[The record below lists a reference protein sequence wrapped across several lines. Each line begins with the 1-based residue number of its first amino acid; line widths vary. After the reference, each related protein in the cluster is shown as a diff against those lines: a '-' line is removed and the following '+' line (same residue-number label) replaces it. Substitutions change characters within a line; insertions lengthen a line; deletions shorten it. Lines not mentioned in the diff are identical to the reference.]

1 MKFSKYN
8 KNLADAYSL
17 DELKSAYKNSENL
30 LESAIKSGNQKELD
44 EAMKIHGDIE
54 YAMLYKQKGGNKFKM
69 KHNKGLIVC
78 ISALL
83 ILGAGAAVIGIG
95 SNGFKNWD
103 TSTWFSDAFKG
114 VSIESKVFEYD
125 GENKTL
131 DIIVPENAT
140 YELTITNSENEV
152 VESCVDIGKYNYKVV
167 VKIGDLTKEFNAT
180 LEIVDKIDDVEI
192 SSKSESIK
200 LGVTRTYKAAS
211 GDVVKEITYN
221 VLPEGCDQSLSLV
234 SILKEGTDA
243 SSYVSCDIDSGAK
256 KITLTCHEAFDKQII
271 VTVKSSV
278 VSTITAT
285 ITCDYNQRV
294 LSNNSS
300 FINSSML
307 DSVTYSSSDGNFYL
321 NLNDHI
327 VYMRV
332 LSEAENDPIS
342 NYFRNSVEYSV
353 GTIPFSKSTVSYS
366 FKKDSLLTSDH
377 FGNQYFDGQEFD
389 NFFKFSSSSNS
400 FIFGAYESAMFNSI
414 TDITYKQSNHE
425 ILLGEI
431 SCNDEAGQT
440 HRANFY
446 MKADSPIM
454 DSISLSGSSV
464 VF

>member
-8 KNLADAYSL
+8 KNLANAYSL
-17 DELKSAYKNSENL
+17 DELKSAYKDSENL

-69 KHNKGLIVC
+69 KRNKGLIVC

-83 ILGAGAAVIGIG
+83 ILGAGTAVIGVG

-103 TSTWFSDAFKG
+103 TSTWFSDSFKG

-234 SILKEGTDA
+234 SILKEGADA
-243 SSYVSCDIDSGAK
+243 SSYVSCNIDSSAK

-278 VSTITAT
+278 VSTITAI
-285 ITCDYNQRV
+285 ITCDYNQRI

-327 VYMRV
+327 VYMRD
-332 LSEAENDPIS
+332 SMEAENDSIS

-366 FKKDSLLTSDH
+366 FEKNSLLTSDN
-377 FGNQYFDGQEFD
+377 FGSQYFDGQEFD

-440 HRANFY
+440 YRANFY

-454 DSISLSGSSV
+454 DSINLSQGSV